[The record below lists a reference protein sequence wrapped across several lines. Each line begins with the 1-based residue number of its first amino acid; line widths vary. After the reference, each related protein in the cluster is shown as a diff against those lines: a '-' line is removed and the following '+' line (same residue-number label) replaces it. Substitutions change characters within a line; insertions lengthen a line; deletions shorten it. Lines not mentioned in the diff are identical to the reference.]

1 VTAYSNGTVILCLLF
16 AIAFLCA
23 LYVLCVNPFPRRLRF
38 PQPLLFEQILPG
50 YYGPQESLLKKYS
63 CVDCCAVGGVRPAS
77 LADEPPAEAG
87 REGWSLWK
95 PQLI

>member
-1 VTAYSNGTVILCLLF
+1 MPFSVLSVSSVVNFPNRYSLGK
-16 AIAFLCA
+16 
-23 LYVLCVNPFPRRLRF
+23 FPN
-38 PQPLLFEQILPG
+38 EVPG
-50 YYGPQESLLKKYS
+50 YYGPQESFLKKYS

-77 LADEPPAEAG
+77 LPDEPPAEAG